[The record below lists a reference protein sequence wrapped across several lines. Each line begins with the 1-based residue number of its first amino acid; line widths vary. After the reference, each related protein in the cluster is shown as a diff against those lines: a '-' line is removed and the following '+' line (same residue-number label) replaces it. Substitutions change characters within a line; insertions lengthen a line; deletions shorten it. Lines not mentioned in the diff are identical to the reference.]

1 MTKRFLSLLL
11 QGSTSFV
18 GLRKHGRQVVVGFTN
33 EKGEYVPTES
43 KMEELKERIANI
55 INEAVSMSIFTVP
68 KVAINKK
75 VNFENFS
82 FLKYIIF

>member
-1 MTKRFLSLLL
+1 MTKTFLSLSR

-43 KMEELKERIANI
+43 KMEELKERIATI
-55 INEAVSMSIFTVP
+55 INEAVSMPLF
-68 KVAINKK
+68 
-75 VNFENFS
+75 FS
-82 FLKYIIF
+82 PLQKSQ